1 MVDLDISYL
10 TKMKLKAER
19 FISHLI
25 SSIGHPILLGSL
37 AAIYVNF
44 REFETQ
50 KAWQLTF
57 TLLLGCVIPLI
68 LFLIYKMRKGDYE
81 NFDVS
86 NQKKR
91 NGLYIFSI
99 LLLAVFI
106 AYLFFINSTWLIKC
120 GIIPVFLLT
129 VSSYFINKR
138 IKVSLHTSF
147 SFLLA
152 TMMIQ
157 VETSAAFTMYLF
169 AILIGYSRLHLKRH
183 TIPEVALGAVLGI
196 AIGFIFH
203 FAYSLGI

>member
-1 MVDLDISYL
+1 
-10 TKMKLKAER
+10 MKLKAEQ
-19 FISHLI
+19 FLSHLI

-44 REFETQ
+44 REFDGD
-50 KAWQLTF
+50 KAWRLTL
-57 TLLLGCVIPLI
+57 TLIIGYVLPIVV
-68 LFLIYKMRKGDYE
+68 FLIYKMKKGDYE

-91 NGLYIFSI
+91 NSLYIFSI
-99 LLLAVFI
+99 FLLALFMG
-106 AYLFFINSTWLIKC
+106 YLFLINSTWLIKC

-129 VSSYFINKR
+129 LSSYFINKK

-183 TIPEVALGAVLGI
+183 SIPEVALGAILGVG
-196 AIGFIFH
+196 IGFIFH
-203 FAYSLGI
+203 FVYRFGLEELMIK

>member
-1 MVDLDISYL
+1 
-10 TKMKLKAER
+10 MKLKAEQ
-19 FISHLI
+19 FLSHLI

-44 REFETQ
+44 REFDTE
-50 KAWQLTF
+50 KAWQLTL
-57 TLLLGCVIPLI
+57 TLLIGCVLPII
-68 LFLIYKMRKGDYE
+68 GFLIYKMRKGDYE

-91 NGLYIFSI
+91 NSLYIFSI
-99 LLLAVFI
+99 LLLALFMG
-106 AYLFFINSTWLIKC
+106 YLFFVNSTWLIKC

-129 VSSYFINKR
+129 FSSYFINKK

-183 TIPEVALGAVLGI
+183 SIPEVALGAILGI

-203 FAYSLGI
+203 FIYRFGI